1 MNEEARPSRSALK
14 RAAKAIEELA
24 RQVVEMPEAEWKKL
38 PASPVVRAEIAL
50 ARGTKG
56 HGGAR
61 KRQIK
66 HLAALLR
73 QREEEAEELQT
84 FLSGL
89 DQLHLGEKRDFHEL
103 EELRDR
109 LCDPERCAAALEE
122 LEGALPGLDRG
133 ALGRLARSVHANG
146 DRRAYREIFRR
157 LREAKENPPA

>member
-1 MNEEARPSRSALK
+1 MK

-24 RQVVEMPEAEWKKL
+24 RQAVELAEAQWKKL
-38 PASPVVRAEIAL
+38 PASPAVRAEIGL
-50 ARGTKG
+50 ARTTKG
-56 HGGAR
+56 HGAR

-73 QREEEAEELQT
+73 QREEEAQGLQA

-89 DQLHLGEKRDFHEL
+89 DQLHLREKRDFHEL

-109 LCDPERCAAALEE
+109 LCDPDRCAAALEE
-122 LEGALPGLDRG
+122 LEGTLPGLDRP

-146 DRRAYREIFRR
+146 DRRAFREIFRR
-157 LREAKENPPA
+157 LREAKENPPAEGSP